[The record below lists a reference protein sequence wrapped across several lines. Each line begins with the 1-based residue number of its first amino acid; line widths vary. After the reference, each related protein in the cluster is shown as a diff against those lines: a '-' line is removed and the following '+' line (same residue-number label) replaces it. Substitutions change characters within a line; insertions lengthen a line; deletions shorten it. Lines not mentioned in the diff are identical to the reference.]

1 MCNGRHCPS
10 GRQIEVDYKNLSN
23 MNLKKSASYKSFCCF
38 EKKTGASFCI
48 FLCIYVPLLLV

>member
-38 EKKTGASFCI
+38 EKKLVLHSVSFYAFMCR
-48 FLCIYVPLLLV
+48 FY